1 MKEPYVIVKGN
12 SINEKLEMN
21 IMYKAEDAVVVF
33 KDKHNKVYSIDVPRL
48 IKVFNNNI
56 WENKKSVK

>member
-1 MKEPYVIVKGN
+1 MKEPYVIVN
-12 SINEKLEMN
+12 D

-33 KDKHNKVYSIDVPRL
+33 KNKHNKVYNKEVHRW

-56 WENKKSVK
+56 

>member
-1 MKEPYVIVKGN
+1 MKEPYVIVN
-12 SINEKLEMN
+12 D

-33 KDKHNKVYSIDVPRL
+33 KDKHNKVYNIDVPRL

>member
-1 MKEPYVIVKGN
+1 MKEPYVIVN
-12 SINEKLEMN
+12 D

>member
-21 IMYKAEDAVVVF
+21 IMYKAEDEVVVF
-33 KDKHNKVYSIDVPRL
+33 KDKHNKIYSIDVPR
-48 IKVFNNNI
+48 
-56 WENKKSVK
+56 